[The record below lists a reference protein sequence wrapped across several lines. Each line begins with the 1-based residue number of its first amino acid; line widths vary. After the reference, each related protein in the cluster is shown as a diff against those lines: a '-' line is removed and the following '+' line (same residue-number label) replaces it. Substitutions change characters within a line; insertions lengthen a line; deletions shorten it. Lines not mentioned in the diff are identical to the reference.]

1 MSLQVP
7 LNQQIINELTRD
19 AQEAR
24 NWGIVLIIGGLLV
37 QLLHYVDIRFS
48 GITFMLVLTGG
59 IMVVSGIFFTF
70 GSFNV
75 PKNRKQLITQL
86 QKVMMDSNPKR
97 RLWAAQRL
105 IGYAKGAQL
114 SKQEILALATH
125 GKRVVKNPPGK
136 NAYKPYIAVDHLV
149 FLREMAVSIP
159 MTKHVRKD
167 FVQIIRPLQ
176 KIKEMPDEGQEMLA
190 DAISYHPS
198 KLPIQAF
205 ADLEKL
211 KESEDN

>member
-7 LNQQIINELTRD
+7 LDRQIINELTND
-19 AQEAR
+19 AKEAR
-24 NWGIVLIIGGLLV
+24 NWGIVLILSGLII
-37 QLLHYVDIRFS
+37 QLLHYVDIKIT
-48 GITFMLVLTGG
+48 GITLMLFLTGG
-59 IMVVSGIFFTF
+59 ILIVSGILFTM

-75 PKNRKQLITQL
+75 PKTRKELIIRL

-105 IGYAKGAQL
+105 IGYAKDANL
-114 SKQEILALATH
+114 AKQEILALATH
-125 GKRVVKNPPGK
+125 GKKVVQNPPGRQV
-136 NAYKPYIAVDHLV
+136 YQGYIAVDHLI

-159 MTKHVRKD
+159 MNKHVRKQ
-167 FVQIIRPLQ
+167 FVQILRPLQ
-176 KIKEMPDEGQEMLA
+176 KIKDMPAEGQEMLA

-211 KESEDN
+211 KESDEN